1 MKKCVTKVFAALL
14 ALTVILTSVQITAFA
29 NDMTLQEDAGLNSD
43 YYSNIIYKGDD
54 YVASLFQGVNK
65 DKTIVVKKGEKVTL
79 TYGVNNWDEA
89 YGKITWSDK
98 TTGIYHY
105 GDNANYCISTDKAFT
120 LGGDG
125 VTATVG

>member
-65 DKTIVVKKGEKVTL
+65 DKTIVVKKGEKVT
-79 TYGVNNWDEA
+79 
-89 YGKITWSDK
+89 
-98 TTGIYHY
+98 
-105 GDNANYCISTDKAFT
+105 
-120 LGGDG
+120 
-125 VTATVG
+125 

>member
-79 TYGVNNWDEA
+79 TYGVQDR
-89 YGKITWSDK
+89 K
-98 TTGIYHY
+98 
-105 GDNANYCISTDKAFT
+105 STR
-120 LGGDG
+120 LNSSHP
-125 VTATVG
+125 